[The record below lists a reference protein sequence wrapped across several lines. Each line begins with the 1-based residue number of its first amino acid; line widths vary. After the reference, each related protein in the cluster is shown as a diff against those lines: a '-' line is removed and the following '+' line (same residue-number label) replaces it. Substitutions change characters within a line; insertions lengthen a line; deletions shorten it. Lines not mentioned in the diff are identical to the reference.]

1 MALSDG
7 GAISFRRK
15 SPARMRIFAIS
26 DLHTDFR
33 ENRLLLEQLSRVE
46 YTRDV
51 LLVAGD
57 IADRL
62 EVIGETLALLRSR
75 FAAVFY
81 TPGNHELWT
90 REEGYDSVEKY
101 LRVIELCGRIGVST
115 SARKQQGVRIV
126 PLLSWYETR
135 RDAEGSPQGPEEWAD
150 FYFCKWPDWIKSPA
164 AYFLDRNEPH
174 IRSYDEPVVSL
185 SHFLPRGDLLPPVEN
200 LLFKRLPEVAICEP
214 LEEQIRRLGSVVHVF
229 GHSHIN
235 CDVLLDGVR
244 YVQHAMRYPRERDG
258 QIELVKLVWDE
269 STPAAAR
276 A

>member
-1 MALSDG
+1 
-7 GAISFRRK
+7 
-15 SPARMRIFAIS
+15 MRIFAAS

-46 YTRDV
+46 YTQDV

-90 REEGYDSVEKY
+90 RVEGCDSVEKY
-101 LRVIELCGRIGVST
+101 FRVMELCRRVGVST
-115 SARKQQGVRIV
+115 SARNEQGVRIV

-135 RDAEGSPQGPEEWAD
+135 RGADGSPEGPKEWAD
-150 FYFCKWPDWIKSPA
+150 FYFCKWPDRIGSPS
-164 AYFLDRNEPH
+164 AYFLEMNEPS

-185 SHFLPRGDLLPPVEN
+185 SHFLPRRDLLPPVER
-200 LLFKRLPEVAICEP
+200 LWFKRLPEVAICEP

-235 CDVLLDGVR
+235 CDLRLDGVR
-244 YVQHAMRYPRERDG
+244 YVQHALRYPRERD
-258 QIELVKLVWDE
+258 QQVELVKLVWGE
-269 STPAAAR
+269 GAAR
-276 A
+276 TCRQH